1 VLCSAISDDRWSI
14 GSGHGSGATSK
25 EVKRTARLSPGQ
37 QITLLTWPINLLRR
51 FIYFIYQYFMVF
63 GYF

>member
-37 QITLLTWPINLLRR
+37 QITLLT
-51 FIYFIYQYFMVF
+51 
-63 GYF
+63 